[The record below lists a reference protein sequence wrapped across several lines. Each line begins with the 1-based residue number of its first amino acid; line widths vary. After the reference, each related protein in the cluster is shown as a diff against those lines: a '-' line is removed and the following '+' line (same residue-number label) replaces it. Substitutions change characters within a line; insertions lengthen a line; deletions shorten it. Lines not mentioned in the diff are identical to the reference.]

1 MEFPLL
7 NLLKLS
13 YAVVGVLG
21 LIAFL
26 PTIKDLHVHKK
37 PSANITS
44 YFLWTLTS
52 SISFLYSIFILN
64 DVLVR
69 VISAVNLLACILVLI
84 LSINLYATKP
94 KKSFRRRLHLKTR

>member
-1 MEFPLL
+1 MEEIWVT
-7 NLLKLS
+7 LLKLS
-13 YAVVGVLG
+13 YAVVGIVG
-21 LIAFL
+21 LVAFL

-52 SISFLYSIFILN
+52 TISFLYSLFILN

-69 VISAVNLLACILVLI
+69 VISAVNLLACVIVLV

-94 KKSFRRRLHLKTR
+94 KKSPRKR